1 VQGNQGRA
9 KWWGVL
15 SHLLAA
21 AAAAVVA
28 IGVTVAIDDN
38 GPNPPSGTPHHR
50 VTVTLGGP
58 GHGKVT
64 LSPADQAQLHA
75 QAAEDAAGQTAEAE
89 SNLHESA
96 PPAPAALADA
106 RKVAPPGSPAIPQ
119 STTFAAP
126 STTGCQSQ
134 FVRNFSSRP
143 AGARVDLGVI
153 HWTGSSPFS
162 RKAIVRWFDTP
173 AAQASS
179 NYITDQDGSCS
190 YVVPET
196 KKAWTQAAA
205 NPWAVSVEVVNA
217 GVQPLFQ
224 TPAARAAVV
233 RLMRGWHKRW
243 GIPYVHGAVN
253 SNCVPTRPGFLA
265 HRDLGVCGGG
275 HPDVG
280 TFDLDGLIREAAQG
294 SAAKPVTSV
303 DRVTCRKLNWW
314 RTHGRHHGRAE
325 KNAVRR
331 RDALARR
338 HVVCTARGPV
348 RR

>member
-1 VQGNQGRA
+1 MQRV
-9 KWWGVL
+9 V

-21 AAAAVVA
+21 VLAAAVAV
-28 IGVTVAIDDN
+28 GVTIAVDDN
-38 GPNPPSGTPHHR
+38 GPNPPPGTPHHR

-58 GHGKVT
+58 GHAQVT
-64 LSPADQAQLHA
+64 LTPQDQAQLHA
-75 QAAEDAAGQTAEAE
+75 QAAEDAAGQTGEAE
-89 SNLHESA
+89 SNLHAAA
-96 PPAPAALADA
+96 PTSPAQLAQGRQA
-106 RKVAPPGSPAIPQ
+106 APPGAPAIPQ
-119 STTFAAP
+119 ATTFASP
-126 STTGCQSQ
+126 STAGCRSQ
-134 FVRNFSSRP
+134 FVRNFSNRP
-143 AGARVDLGVI
+143 PGSRVDLGVI
-153 HWTGSSPFS
+153 HWTGSSPGS
-162 RKAIVRWFDTP
+162 RAAIVRWFDTP

-196 KKAWTQAAA
+196 RKAWTQAAA
-205 NPWAVSVEVVNA
+205 NPWSVSVEIVNA

-224 TPAARAAVV
+224 TAAARATVV
-233 RLMRGWHKRW
+233 RLMRGWHARW
-243 GIPYVHGAVN
+243 GIPYRRGHVN
-253 SNCVPTRPGFLA
+253 ASCVPTRSGFLA
-265 HRDLGVCGGG
+265 HRDLGRCGGG

-280 TFDLDGLIREAAQG
+280 TFDLDGLIREAASG
-294 SAAKPVTSV
+294 AKPVTST

-331 RDALARR
+331 RSALARR